1 MSPKNS
7 HGFQNVSIFLQ
18 NLFKSFRISGT
29 RISATH
35 HTCTNSMQLTHFN
48 LGMSQPT
55 KAENLALKSQILTH
69 PKMPLFGP
77 FFGPKKLVTYFQIH
91 QGANQTHW
99 NQFRAKY
106 GCLQKIPMD
115 SKMSPFFYKIFSS
128 HFESREPGFLQWI
141 TLVLPLGNS
150 PATI

>member
-55 KAENLALKSQILTH
+55 KAENLALKSQIWTH

-77 FFGPKKLVTYFQIH
+77 FFGPF
-91 QGANQTHW
+91 
-99 NQFRAKY
+99 
-106 GCLQKIPMD
+106 
-115 SKMSPFFYKIFSS
+115 S
-128 HFESREPGFLQWI
+128 HFSVPKNWQRTSRSTRVPTKLIGTGLGRNMDVSKKFPWI
-141 TLVLPLGNS
+141 PKCLHFFTKSFQVISNLGNPDFCNAS
-150 PATI
+150 YLY